1 MLSWLVFCTVWMAK
15 SAGLGLLQEGVPG
28 PPWIWQGRARE
39 IRATSGP
46 PSSFFSRPRPHPG
59 PGCGTERVQGSWG
72 WVTTWRR
79 VPAPRGQG
87 LLLSTS
93 AKAGGLGSGE
103 MPGPRLPE
111 HLARHPPY
119 SVNAPPPPSDPA
131 VVALSLS
138 PSGNTETTALKV
150 KLGLHRDRGATECRS
165 SCGGGSHRPPGGS
178 RRGQHDPVP
187 FEPRRRGSSFSS
199 PPDGWR
205 GEGEGEGREAEAL
218 GHAPR
223 GTFALPIFISHH
235 LTTLAPHHPQRI
247 GRYSRRPLHPASLR
261 AIGMSSDP
269 AICDLQGQPQPPE
282 APAHRPEPHSRQHLV
297 RQDQHPPLMPEP
309 RQAQRSDRGTAGG
322 GGGGAMSS
330 MFIWRAEHLQ

>member
-46 PSSFFSRPRPHPG
+46 PSSFFSRPHPHPG
-59 PGCGTERVQGSWG
+59 PGCGTERVQGSWVSGSPPGAVCRHLVDKDCCCPRVRKQGG
-72 WVTTWRR
+72 WDLGKSQ
-79 VPAPRGQG
+79 VPG
-87 LLLSTS
+87 
-93 AKAGGLGSGE
+93 
-103 MPGPRLPE
+103 PE
-111 HLARHPPY
+111 HLPRHPPY

-150 KLGLHRDRGATECRS
+150 KLGLHRDRGATERRS

-187 FEPRRRGSSFSS
+187 FEPRRRGSSFPS

-205 GEGEGEGREAEAL
+205 GWRGGRRRAGEGGGGAWTRAS
-218 GHAPR
+218 GHRFLAH
-223 GTFALPIFISHH
+223 LHLSSSHH
-235 LTTLAPHHPQRI
+235 PRPPFPANRPVLAQGLR
-247 GRYSRRPLHPASLR
+247 PASLR

-269 AICDLQGQPQPPE
+269 ATP
-282 APAHRPEPHSRQHLV
+282 
-297 RQDQHPPLMPEP
+297 
-309 RQAQRSDRGTAGG
+309 
-322 GGGGAMSS
+322 
-330 MFIWRAEHLQ
+330 

>member
-119 SVNAPPPPSDPA
+119 SVNAPPPPFRSGRGRPF
-131 VVALSLS
+131 SLPVRQHGDNRVEGEARAASRPRRNGMQIFLRWRVPS
-138 PSGNTETTALKV
+138 PSGRFPPRPA
-150 KLGLHRDRGATECRS
+150 RP
-165 SCGGGSHRPPGGS
+165 GSLRAPKARFLLLLPS
-178 RRGQHDPVP
+178 RRVARGR
-187 FEPRRRGSSFSS
+187 RRRG
-199 PPDGWR
+199 
-205 GEGEGEGREAEAL
+205 E
-218 GHAPR
+218 
-223 GTFALPIFISHH
+223 
-235 LTTLAPHHPQRI
+235 
-247 GRYSRRPLHPASLR
+247 
-261 AIGMSSDP
+261 
-269 AICDLQGQPQPPE
+269 
-282 APAHRPEPHSRQHLV
+282 
-297 RQDQHPPLMPEP
+297 
-309 RQAQRSDRGTAGG
+309 
-322 GGGGAMSS
+322 GGGGAWTRASGHLCLAHLHLSS
-330 MFIWRAEHLQ
+330 SHHPRPPSSPANRPVLAQASPSRLPPRHWNEFRSGDL